1 MKFGMRV
8 AIGVFVTSLAGALF
22 VIKDA
27 GKMEIAELFLP
38 LEWTR
43 RTICVSGTLRG
54 TVLF

>member
-27 GKMEIAELFLP
+27 GKMEIAEEAGRFLAKESWF
-38 LEWTR
+38 LAFGMDKKDDM
-43 RTICVSGTLRG
+43 C
-54 TVLF
+54 

>member
-1 MKFGMRV
+1 M
-8 AIGVFVTSLAGALF
+8 FVTSLAGALF

-27 GKMEIAELFLP
+27 GKMEIAEEAGKISCKGELFLP

>member
-27 GKMEIAELFLP
+27 GKMEIAEKAGGFLAKESCFC
-38 LEWTR
+38 LWNGQEGR
-43 RTICVSGTLRG
+43 YV
-54 TVLF
+54 

>member
-27 GKMEIAELFLP
+27 GKMEIAE
-38 LEWTR
+38 EA
-43 RTICVSGTLRG
+43 G
-54 TVLF
+54 